1 MGLTCHR
8 PYSRG
13 VMVCTLGWNIVLS
26 LVGFFDFL
34 VDAFDKPLLVGNRI
48 VVVRIPVHPEVV
60 SKKKEGF

>member
-1 MGLTCHR
+1 
-8 PYSRG
+8 
-13 VMVCTLGWNIVLS
+13 MVCTLGWNIVLS

-34 VDAFDKPLLVGNRI
+34 VDAFDKPLFVGNRI